1 MNPSNPNSKQC
12 FQICIKEFISHP
24 KNLLTAGAPLLGL
37 HVYLLLL
44 QHLYIIGSFNLFL
57 FSFFF
62 FRNYFFFL
70 VICKMLWC
78 LTTKKWSWLEEVYDE
93 EESCQESETSCQLCK
108 IITEQKI
115 CNHGNTLFLFTS
127 ITNLGAFW
135 PLPQLLG
142 VIMHCKKLRAD
153 VYLIIVV
160 LVWLTALLSI

>member
-1 MNPSNPNSKQC
+1 MFPDLYQRIHFTSKKPTDC
-12 FQICIKEFISHP
+12 RSSSSRPTCLSTVTTASIYNWFIQF
-24 KNLLTAGAPLLGL
+24 
-37 HVYLLLL
+37 V
-44 QHLYIIGSFNLFL
+44 
-57 FSFFF
+57 SFFF
-62 FRNYFFFL
+62 LFFQKLFFFL